1 MSLKVAI
8 VGSGPAGC
16 YAAEKLAR
24 AAPGAEVDVLD
35 RMPVPYGL
43 VRAGV
48 APDHQGTKAVSRVF
62 ERLFTRSGVGF
73 LGNVE
78 VGRDVALAELRGL
91 YDAVVLATGAGIDR
105 RLGIPGEDL
114 PGVHGSG
121 DFVAW
126 YNGQPGRGAVPFL
139 SAVRRA
145 VVVGNGNVAL
155 DVVRV
160 LAKTPAELERSDV
173 SAGVEAAIAAAP
185 LEEIHVVGRR
195 DAGST
200 SFSVNELQEL
210 GTLAR
215 AGPVVGADMLESAG
229 EPSNPAALD
238 VLRGFAARPPEGK
251 PVRIRF
257 HFGAVPAEC
266 AGNGR
271 VERMRF
277 ARAGGGLVLPADLV
291 VTCIGYSAA
300 DCCAA
305 RAEGGVFANEDGRVG
320 DGLYVVGWAGRGPSG
335 TIATNRTDSHAV
347 AARLLHEVTA
357 SGRPGRA
364 GLQALL
370 AGRGVRVVDHGGWT
384 RIDAAECARAA
395 HGRVRAKFATIGEM
409 LAAAGGGDPADR
421 PIH

>member
-16 YAAEKLAR
+16 YAAEKLVR
-24 AAPGAEVDVLD
+24 EAPGAEIDVLD

-78 VGRDVALAELRGL
+78 VGRDVTLEELRGL
-91 YDAVVLATGAGIDR
+91 YDAVVLATGARIDR
-105 RLGIPGEDL
+105 RLGIPGEEL
-114 PGVHGSG
+114 AGVHGSG
-121 DFVAW
+121 GFVGW
-126 YNGQPGRGAVPFL
+126 YNCHGERTVPDL
-139 SAVRRA
+139 SPELPAVRSA

-173 SAGVEAAIAAAP
+173 GTEVEAAVAAAP

-200 SFSVNELQEL
+200 SFSVIELQEL
-210 GTLAR
+210 DALAR
-215 AGPVVGADMLESAG
+215 AEPVVEAADLEGVG
-229 EPSNPAALD
+229 EPANPAALE
-238 VLRGFAARPPEGK
+238 VLRGFAGRPGAGK

-266 AGNGR
+266 VGGAR

-277 ARAGGGLVLPADLV
+277 ARRAGGELVLPADLV

-300 DCCAA
+300 DCCSA
-305 RAEGGVFANEDGRVG
+305 RAEAGVFANVDGRIG
-320 DGLYVVGWAGRGPSG
+320 DGLYVVGWAKRGPSG
-335 TIATNRTDSHAV
+335 TIATNRADSHAV
-347 AARLLHEVTA
+347 AERLVREAAA
-357 SGRPGRA
+357 SGRPGRE
-364 GLQALL
+364 GLLALL
-370 AGRGVRVVDHGGWT
+370 AGRGTRVVDHGGWT

-395 HGRVRAKFATIGEM
+395 PGRVRRKFTSLQEM
-409 LAAAGGGDPADR
+409 LAAAG
-421 PIH
+421 

>member
-16 YAAEKLAR
+16 YAAEKLVR
-24 AAPGAEVDVLD
+24 DAPGTEVDILE

-62 ERLFTRSGVGF
+62 ERLFARSGVGL

-78 VGRDVALAELRGL
+78 VGRDVTLAELRRL
-91 YDAVVLATGAGIDR
+91 YDAVVLATGAAIDR
-105 RLGIPGEDL
+105 RLGIPGEGL
-114 PGVHGSG
+114 AGVHGSG
-121 DFVAW
+121 AFVAW
-126 YNGQPGRGAVPFL
+126 YNGHPGGQTVPDL
-139 SAVRRA
+139 SAVRS
-145 VVVGNGNVAL
+145 VVVIGNGNVAL
-155 DVVRV
+155 DVARV
-160 LAKTPAELERSDV
+160 LARTPAELERSDV
-173 SAGVEAAIAAAP
+173 PAAVEAAIAAAP
-185 LEEIHVVGRR
+185 LEEIRLVGRR

-215 AGPVVGADMLESAG
+215 AEPVVEADALESAG
-229 EPSNPAALD
+229 KPSNPAALD

-271 VERMRF
+271 VERVHFTR
-277 ARAGGGLVLPADLV
+277 RAGGELVLPADLV

-300 DCCAA
+300 DCCTA

-320 DGLYVVGWAGRGPSG
+320 DGLYVVGWARRGPSG
-335 TIATNRTDSHAV
+335 TIATNRVDSHAV
-347 AARLLHEVTA
+347 AAKLLREVSA
-357 SGRPGRA
+357 SGRPGRK
-364 GLQALL
+364 GLRALL
-370 AGRGVRVVDHGGWT
+370 AGRGVRVVDHEGWT

-395 HGRVRAKFATIGEM
+395 PGRVRAKFPTVEEM
-409 LAAAGGGDPADR
+409 LAAAG
-421 PIH
+421 